1 MKKTPSIN
9 MRGLY
14 EVKAPYTLRVNEVY
28 VCHAVRSFKA
38 IQEAGTDTFKK
49 YYEPNGLT
57 VSDFQN
63 DFAINA
69 NIVTLIS
76 ENTNHIL
83 YVPDTYILAYP
94 DMSNVTYQRVVISLD
109 MGMLPDY
116 LDVEFLQSEIQSMC
130 LGMLGVNSTPRTHI
144 APTTGAI
151 TPNDHQTLEA
161 ARRARITNTETAYAT
176 ILRQQQENQSLR
188 EMIEDMTQILIDNDL
203 IVDGTP

>member
-14 EVKAPYTLRVNEVY
+14 EVKAPFMLRVNEVY

-38 IQEAGTDTFKK
+38 IQESGTDTFKT

-57 VSDFQN
+57 ALDFQN
-63 DFAINA
+63 DVLVNA

-116 LDVEFLQSEIQSMC
+116 LDVEFLQSEIQSLC
-130 LGMLGVNSTPRTHI
+130 LSMLGVNGVANTHL
-144 APTTGAI
+144 APTMGAI
-151 TPNDHQTLEA
+151 TSDDHQTLEA
-161 ARRARITNTETAYAT
+161 ARRARITNTETAYAK

-188 EMIEDMTQILIDNDL
+188 DMIDDMTQILIDNDL
-203 IVDGTP
+203 LE